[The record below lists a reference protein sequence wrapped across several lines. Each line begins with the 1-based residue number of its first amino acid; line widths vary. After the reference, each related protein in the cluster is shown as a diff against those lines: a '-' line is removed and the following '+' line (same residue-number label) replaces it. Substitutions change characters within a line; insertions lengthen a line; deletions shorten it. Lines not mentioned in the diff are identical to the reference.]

1 MQTRGISAASAADVI
16 KGTFVLKTAARSG
29 DPAIRPK
36 GMKFILAQNGA
47 GIIAE
52 PREGSS
58 QGREREF
65 IPHFSSSMQFSLIWV
80 SLQHPIKARKHMLE
94 PARAQI
100 HANLCK
106 HMQIGARFFLSE
118 GAGRFVGMM

>member
-47 GIIAE
+47 GIIAGE
-52 PREGSS
+52 IASRS
-58 QGREREF
+58 
-65 IPHFSSSMQFSLIWV
+65 
-80 SLQHPIKARKHMLE
+80 RKRIYSPLFLVNAVLTHLGLVTASHQSKE
-94 PARAQI
+94 A
-100 HANLCK
+100 HA
-106 HMQIGARFFLSE
+106 
-118 GAGRFVGMM
+118 